1 MPSASHIFS
10 RPLSACP
17 LFCSIFCFLLAAQ
30 ISVFKLK
37 QNTLNLTLLKN
48 PIGRLGAS
56 LIHCRLFVHCVEQ
69 LCEQVRSVRLTRI
82 DSASQS
88 LFILIGLCLNFG
100 QPYCQVKTVRF
111 ISYTSI
117 RQIQRLA
124 CNGTKMSLKCLEY
137 KKSLY
142 IYLRNTVCFAGWRRP
157 LVQNA
162 KYASCL
168 RTVRLN
174 RFVVNVQ
181 TFLYIMVT

>member
-111 ISYTSI
+111 ISGVYQYKVDLET
-117 RQIQRLA
+117 
-124 CNGTKMSLKCLEY
+124 CNGTKMSLKLLEY
-137 KKSLY
+137 KKSL
-142 IYLRNTVCFAGWRRP
+142 
-157 LVQNA
+157 
-162 KYASCL
+162 
-168 RTVRLN
+168 
-174 RFVVNVQ
+174 
-181 TFLYIMVT
+181 

>member
-1 MPSASHIFS
+1 MYCSTKKYCRLKWEGKQEDKKAGERKMPLASHIFS
-10 RPLSACP
+10 RPLSACQ
-17 LFCSIFCFLLAAQ
+17 LFCSNFCFLLAAQ

-100 QPYCQVKTVRF
+100 QPYC
-111 ISYTSI
+111 
-117 RQIQRLA
+117 
-124 CNGTKMSLKCLEY
+124 
-137 KKSLY
+137 
-142 IYLRNTVCFAGWRRP
+142 
-157 LVQNA
+157 
-162 KYASCL
+162 
-168 RTVRLN
+168 
-174 RFVVNVQ
+174 
-181 TFLYIMVT
+181 